1 MPWLEVR
8 RFARSSDNSAEES
21 GVVLLASASTRNF
34 LFGSV
39 IVHMTFLYVTNFL
52 RRLSVTTHS
61 TWSKRQL
68 VQGEPFSTTSQ
79 RTLRARQQQQAR
91 DALRLIGRFAADR
104 PAAEA
109 FRLFCD
115 DAVSGGGE
123 EVVEAIVSEHRE
135 GVTGRRAIKD
145 SKGVHINAKP
155 IPLAQ

>member
-1 MPWLEVR
+1 MIWTNQNVTH
-8 RFARSSDNSAEES
+8 F
-21 GVVLLASASTRNF
+21 LL
-34 LFGSV
+34 
-39 IVHMTFLYVTNFL
+39 
-52 RRLSVTTHS
+52 RLSVTTHS

-91 DALRLIGRFAADR
+91 EALRLMGLLAADR

-123 EVVEAIVSEHRE
+123 EVVEAILSEHRE
-135 GVTGRRAIKD
+135 GVTTVQRKIK
-145 SKGVHINAKP
+145 GLQQCLHQCKP
-155 IPLAQ
+155 ISPAQ